1 MERAI
6 VGLDVSKAWLD
17 GYLPAT
23 GRRLRVSNHPLGI
36 GKFLQILGD
45 STGCLVVMEVSGG
58 YERTAHRELVAQG
71 VPAAIVNPKRV
82 RDFARG
88 MGLEAKTDRVDARL
102 IARYG
107 DVMRPAARPL
117 PDPARLEL
125 REALACRRQLVDE
138 VTVRRQQLE
147 HLTSPT
153 VRARVEQA
161 LAFLRQ
167 DVKALLALLR
177 ARIAADAALAA
188 DFALLTSMPGCGP
201 ILAAT
206 LLAELPELGTL
217 ASLKT
222 DKSPLRPAHHQGQ
235 TTQARP
241 CRPHAK
247 NARHPQ
253 RHVQG
258 QNQLPRPKAE
268 VSTTTVAIAVAQA
281 AIAGP

>member
-1 MERAI
+1 M
-6 VGLDVSKAWLD
+6 
-17 GYLPAT
+17 
-23 GRRLRVSNHPLGI
+23 
-36 GKFLQILGD
+36 
-45 STGCLVVMEVSGG
+45 
-58 YERTAHRELVAQG
+58 
-71 VPAAIVNPKRV
+71 

-147 HLTSPT
+147 HLTSPA

-161 LAFLRQ
+161 LTFLREEA
-167 DVKALLALLR
+167 KALLALLR

-206 LLAELPELGTL
+206 LLAG
-217 ASLKT
+217 
-222 DKSPLRPAHHQGQ
+222 
-235 TTQARP
+235 
-241 CRPHAK
+241 
-247 NARHPQ
+247 
-253 RHVQG
+253 
-258 QNQLPRPKAE
+258 
-268 VSTTTVAIAVAQA
+268 
-281 AIAGP
+281 